1 MPLICSIAECTRPGC
16 ISTFIVA
23 DIKDGNLG
31 RQNLRV
37 TFCEYHNEIAFSQ
50 QQSPPE
56 PEEQKWVKVIVIF
69 IQKTV
74 CMGATPVSIGILL

>member
-1 MPLICSIAECTRPGC
+1 MSIPLICSIAECTRPGS

-37 TFCEYHNEIAFSQ
+37 TFCEYHREIAFSQ
-50 QQSPPE
+50 QSPPE
-56 PEEQKWVKVIVIF
+56 EEEQKK
-69 IQKTV
+69 
-74 CMGATPVSIGILL
+74 

>member
-37 TFCEYHNEIAFSQ
+37 TFCEYHKEIAYLDQ
-50 QQSPPE
+50 N
-56 PEEQKWVKVIVIF
+56 QKNRNESK
-69 IQKTV
+69 
-74 CMGATPVSIGILL
+74 